1 MSPEAPQ
8 PRKPGRKLLWVLLK
22 IVIGLG
28 LLVYLIWKIGA
39 RELLEQFG
47 QVPLLSYLIGLT
59 LYSGGMALR
68 TFRWDLLLQAV
79 GHRLGLGH
87 LIKLQFIGVFFQQFL
102 PTSLGGD
109 GVRVFYLYRDG
120 IAWET
125 ALGSILVE
133 RATGML
139 MLILMGLIAGVAGYH
154 IYQNSWIL
162 WVLALFL
169 VGLAGGLVFLF
180 SERVARLVLRILG
193 GLKLNRLCRL
203 FEQFSRGIRVYRS
216 HPRTLLWVTA
226 ISVPFQFL
234 VIWLFYF
241 FSGKLGMKVSFGYF
255 LLFVPILIAVSQVPI
270 SPSGLGVREG
280 MSVFLFTRAG
290 LGVAASQ
297 AMALSMCYWLLH
309 FGSGVIGGLFFMF
322 FGGRKRPLVAEIQ
335 EEWAAEEAGGPEN
348 SPKC

>member
-1 MSPEAPQ
+1 MTLETPQ
-8 PRKPGRKLLWVLLK
+8 SRKSGKKLLWVLLK
-22 IVIGLG
+22 IVIGFG
-28 LLVYLIWKIGA
+28 LLVYLIWEIGA
-39 RELLEQFG
+39 RELLDQFE

-59 LYSGGMALR
+59 VYSGGMALR
-68 TFRWDLLLQAV
+68 TIRWDLLLQAV
-79 GHRLGLGH
+79 GPRLGLGH

-120 IAWET
+120 IAWEK

-139 MLILMGLIAGVAGYH
+139 MLILMGLIAGVTGYH

-169 VGLAGGLVFLF
+169 AGMVGGLFFLF
-180 SERVARLVLRILG
+180 SERVARLVLFILG
-193 GLKLNRLCRL
+193 RLKLNRLCRV

-216 HPRTLLWVTA
+216 HPRTLFWVTA
-226 ISVPFQFL
+226 ISIPFQFL

-241 FSGKLGMKVSFGYF
+241 FSGKLGMSVSFGYF
-255 LLFVPILIAVSQVPI
+255 LLFVPILIIVSQAPT
-270 SPSGLGVREG
+270 PNGLGVRECT
-280 MSVFLFTRAG
+280 SVLLFTRVGATKE
-290 LGVAASQ
+290 Q
-297 AMALSMCYWLLH
+297 ALLLSLSYALLH
-309 FGSGVIGGLFFMF
+309 FGAGLIGGLFFMV
-322 FGGRKRPLVAEIQ
+322 FGGRKRTIVAEIQ
-335 EEWAAEEAGGPEN
+335 EEWEAEEACGMGN